1 MPLREKVSLL
11 VTQKPIVGK
20 LAGLVLQGLEEVRV
34 LGLLAGE
41 ETL

>member
-1 MPLREKVSLL
+1 MPLREEVSLL
-11 VTQKPIVGK
+11 VTQKPILAK
-20 LAGLVLQGLEEVRV
+20 LAGLVLQGLKQVRV